1 MEKLG
6 NYLTGDDEE
15 LKAVKQKA
23 FEKNKWF
30 TEEFIDLSIKKYF

>member
-1 MEKLG
+1 MNLAERITLMVNLG
-6 NYLTGDDEE
+6 KYLLEDGEE

-30 TEEFIDLSIKKYF
+30 TE